1 MYARPQTL
9 NEAISVMTGGALLVA
24 GGTDVYPAHA
34 GRPVMRDV
42 VDVSAVAEMR
52 MIRET
57 KDHFVLGGALTW
69 SALIAAPLPPAFDA
83 LKQAAREVG
92 SKQIQNRGTLAG
104 NLCNASPAADGIP
117 PLLTL
122 EAVIELASHRG
133 LRRMPLA
140 SFVTGYRRTAIAR
153 DEILSAILVPRQ
165 ATSGHSAFV
174 KLGVR
179 RYLVISILTAAANF
193 EVRPD
198 GGIALAR
205 VAIGAASPVAV
216 RLPALEKDL
225 RLLRPGTRPSS
236 IIKPHH
242 LEPLSPIGDVRASAA
257 YRLDAALAIIGEAL
271 DRAAGVRTA

>member
-34 GRPVMRDV
+34 GRPVIRDV

-52 MIRET
+52 TIRET
-57 KDHFVLGGALTW
+57 KDHIVLGGALTW
-69 SALIAAPLPPAFDA
+69 SRLIAAPLPPAFDA

-117 PLLTL
+117 PLLAL
-122 EAVIELASHRG
+122 DAVIELASRRG

-153 DEILSAILVPRQ
+153 DEILSAIRVPRQ
-165 ATSGHSAFV
+165 AASGHSAFV
-174 KLGVR
+174 KLGAR
-179 RYLVISILTAAANF
+179 RYLVISILMAAANI
-193 EVRPD
+193 ELQPD
-198 GGIALAR
+198 GAIAAAR

-225 RLLRPGTRPSS
+225 RSLRPGTRPSS
-236 IIKPHH
+236 IVKPRH

-271 DRAAGVRTA
+271 DRAAGVSPA